1 MAKKDK
7 INELTAQPQALEAEL
22 AVLGSMLLTKE
33 AVSMSMQWLTANN
46 FYKAA
51 NERIFACMVELFE
64 KGEPVDAISVVDRLK
79 KKKELASVGGAH
91 YISGLAESVP
101 TTANVEHYSKIVLEK
116 HLLRTLIKVSH
127 DVSKDAF
134 EDSQDV
140 DQILDSAESAIFNI
154 SEKRLRGGFKHID
167 PILHH
172 AFEEL
177 DKIASKPGSVT
188 GVPSGLMDLDDMTSG
203 FHPGEL
209 IIVAGRPGMGKT
221 ALALTMGRNAAILE
235 KTGVGMFSLE
245 MANHQLAMR
254 LLCAEGRVD
263 SHLVRTGKLPKTQ
276 WKNLS
281 IAVGSLAE
289 APIYLDDTP
298 GMSVLEVRAKARR
311 LKAEK
316 DVGLIIVDYLQLM
329 TAGNNSKGGGNR
341 EQEISMISR
350 NLKALAKELKIPV
363 IALSQLSRLVE
374 GRQSKRPLLSD
385 LRESGAIEQ
394 DSDIVSFIYRPE
406 YYKIDTWD
414 DDDRSSTEGEA
425 EFIVSKHRNGG
436 LETIRLRFV
445 PSLGKFEDIENY
457 DSPYEFHSKMNA
469 AANDDTFKPD
479 TEQPSSSRED
489 ESDLPF

>member
-1 MAKKDK
+1 MAKKNNL
-7 INELTAQPQALEAEL
+7 NELVAQPQALEAEK
-22 AVLGSMLLTKE
+22 AVLGSMLTTKE
-33 AVSMSMQWLTANN
+33 AVSKSMQWLTADQ
-46 FYKAA
+46 FYKTSH
-51 NERIFACMVELFE
+51 ERIFACMVDLFE
-64 KGEPVDAISVVDRLK
+64 IGEPVDAISVVNRLQK
-79 KKKELASVGGAH
+79 KNELESVGGAF
-91 YISGLAESVP
+91 YITGLAESVP

-127 DVSKDAF
+127 EVSKDAF

-140 DQILDSAESAIFNI
+140 DEILDSAESAIFNI

-167 PILHH
+167 PILHQ

-221 ALALTMGRNAAILE
+221 ALALSMGRNAAILN

-329 TAGNNSKGGGNR
+329 TGPKGSESR
-341 EQEISMISR
+341 QQEISQISR
-350 NLKALAKELKIPV
+350 SLKNLAKEIDLPV
-363 IALSQLSRLVE
+363 IGLSQLSRAVE
-374 GRQSKRPLLSD
+374 SRSDRRPQLSD

-394 DSDIVSFIYRPE
+394 DADLVIFLYRPWV
-406 YYKIDTWD
+406 YTQD
-414 DDDRSSTEGEA
+414 DDDRGKA
-425 EFIVSKHRNGG
+425 EIIVAKQRNGPTG
-436 LETIRLRFV
+436 IIEATFIDRFAR
-445 PSLGKFEDIENY
+445 FENMSSFVEMEA
-457 DSPYEFHSKMNA
+457 DSQF
-469 AANDDTFKPD
+469 
-479 TEQPSSSRED
+479 
-489 ESDLPF
+489 

>member
-1 MAKKDK
+1 MPKKNK
-7 INELTAQPQALEAEL
+7 LNELLAQPQALEAEQ
-22 AVLGSMLLTKE
+22 AVLGSMLTTKE
-33 AVSMSMQWLTANN
+33 AVSKSMQWLTADH
-46 FYKAA
+46 FYKTAH
-51 NERIFACMVELFE
+51 ERIYACMIDLFE
-64 KGEPVDAISVVDRLK
+64 KGEPVDTISVVDRLK
-79 KKKELASVGGAH
+79 KKNELESVGGVY
-91 YISGLAESVP
+91 YITGLAESVP

-188 GVPSGLMDLDDMTSG
+188 GVASGLMDLDDITSG

-221 ALALTMGRNAAILE
+221 ALALSMGRNAAVLG

-263 SHLVRTGKLPKTQ
+263 SHLVRTGKLPKSQ

-316 DVGLIIVDYLQLM
+316 NVGLIIVDYLQLM
-329 TAGNNSKGGGNR
+329 SGPKGSESR
-341 EQEISMISR
+341 QQEISQISR
-350 NLKALAKELKIPV
+350 SLKNLAKEIDLPV
-363 IALSQLSRLVE
+363 IGLSQLSRAVE
-374 GRQSKRPLLSD
+374 SRSDRRPQLSD

-394 DSDIVSFIYRPE
+394 DADVVIFLYRPWVYTQE
-406 YYKIDTWD
+406 E
-414 DDDRSSTEGEA
+414 DDRGKA
-425 EFIVSKHRNGG
+425 EIIVAKQRNGPTG
-436 LETIRLRFV
+436 IVQATFIDRFAR
-445 PSLGKFEDIENY
+445 FENMSAFAEM
-457 DSPYEFHSKMNA
+457 EV
-469 AANDDTFKPD
+469 
-479 TEQPSSSRED
+479 
-489 ESDLPF
+489 ESQF

>member
-1 MAKKDK
+1 MDSVHYRNRINKMAKKNNL
-7 INELTAQPQALEAEL
+7 NELVAQPQALEAEQ
-22 AVLGSMLLTKE
+22 AVLGSMLTTKE
-33 AVSMSMQWLTANN
+33 AVSKSMQWLTADH
-46 FYKAA
+46 FYKTSH
-51 NERIFACMVELFE
+51 ERIFACMVNLFE
-64 KGEPVDAISVVDRLK
+64 KGEPVDAISVVNKLK
-79 KKKELASVGGAH
+79 KKKELESVGGAF
-91 YISGLAESVP
+91 YITGLAESVP

-221 ALALTMGRNAAILE
+221 ALALSMGRNAAVLE

-329 TAGNNSKGGGNR
+329 TGPKGSESR
-341 EQEISMISR
+341 QQEISQISR
-350 NLKALAKELKIPV
+350 SLKNLAKEIDLPV
-363 IALSQLSRLVE
+363 IGLSQLSRAVE
-374 GRQSKRPLLSD
+374 SRSDRRPQLSD

-394 DSDIVSFIYRPE
+394 DADLVIFLYRPWVYSQE
-406 YYKIDTWD
+406 
-414 DDDRSSTEGEA
+414 DDDRGKAEIIVAKQRNGPTGIIEATFIDRFARFENMSAFVEMEA
-425 EFIVSKHRNGG
+425 ESQF
-436 LETIRLRFV
+436 
-445 PSLGKFEDIENY
+445 
-457 DSPYEFHSKMNA
+457 
-469 AANDDTFKPD
+469 
-479 TEQPSSSRED
+479 
-489 ESDLPF
+489 